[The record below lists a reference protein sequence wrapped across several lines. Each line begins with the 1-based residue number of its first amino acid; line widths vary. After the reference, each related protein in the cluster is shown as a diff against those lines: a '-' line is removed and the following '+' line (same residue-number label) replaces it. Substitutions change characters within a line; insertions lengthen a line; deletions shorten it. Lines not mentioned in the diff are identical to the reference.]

1 MNEIKAIIFDMGGVI
16 IRTCDRNP
24 RQELAN
30 RLGIPIS
37 ELENKVF
44 YSDSSFRLERGEIT
58 KQAHWKN
65 VLHNINVKNA
75 NIKEIDEAFWAGDR
89 LNSELVE
96 FIRKL
101 KKNYRIGL
109 LSNAFLNAREWL
121 DKKFHFINEF
131 DLSVFSYEVEM
142 RKPDSRIYLLI
153 CNRLR
158 VNPSS
163 AVFIDDF
170 FANVQG
176 ARNAGLQAI
185 QYKENNQIRNDLN
198 ALLQKR
204 K

>member
-44 YSDSSFRLERGEIT
+44 YSDSSFRSERGEIT

>member
-30 RLGIPIS
+30 RLGITIS

-44 YSDSSFRLERGEIT
+44 YSDSSFRSERGEIT
-58 KQAHWKN
+58 KQEHWKN
-65 VLHNINVKNA
+65 VLHNINIKNV
-75 NIKEIDEAFWAGDR
+75 NIKEIDEAFWAGDC

-109 LSNAFLNAREWL
+109 LSNAFLNACEWL

-153 CNRLR
+153 CNRLKA
-158 VNPSS
+158 NPSS

-198 ALLQKR
+198 DLLQKR

>member
-30 RLGIPIS
+30 RLGITIS

-44 YSDSSFRLERGEIT
+44 YSDSSFRSERGEIT

-75 NIKEIDEAFWAGDR
+75 NIKEIDEAFWAGDC

-121 DKKFHFINEF
+121 DKRFHFINEF

-142 RKPDSRIYLLI
+142 LKPDSRIYLLI
-153 CNRLR
+153 CNRLK

-176 ARNAGLQAI
+176 ARNAGLQAM

-198 ALLQKR
+198 DLLQKR